1 MSLFNYGG
9 VYMSKK
15 NNDFFV
21 QKKDWSEVKDALLAC
36 YLKPY
41 ITKILCTNKPIIYVD
56 CFAGQ
61 GMFDDGK
68 AGSPIIA
75 LDIIEQCKNITTI
88 SNPNIYAYFI
98 ELNHFQRLK
107 ENIARYPY
115 ANISIGKYE
124 NNIRDILLNKQG
136 CNVFLYLDPY
146 GIKGLKWSLF
156 DSFAQMNFNTIELL
170 INMNSFGFIR
180 EACRVFNI
188 KFKEESIFE
197 DLIEYETTTL
207 DNSTK
212 SIDELNEIAGGSYW
226 QPIIQEMKSGFIN
239 GYKAEERFM
248 EEYCKN
254 MSRQYKYVLNMPI
267 RIKQGQHPKYRLVHV
282 TNHPEGC
289 ILMANN
295 ICKRW
300 EAMREIQ
307 NGGQMPLFDEDY
319 ENNTIDDQ
327 IINKFVYEYFSG
339 ISNVKKLSE
348 AQAGFY
354 VKYGPICSLNKIN
367 DALKRFEKNH
377 QIEILR
383 NPSNTKTGKVTTF
396 MTEGK
401 GQTVSIRWLK

>member
-1 MSLFNYGG
+1 M
-9 VYMSKK
+9 
-15 NNDFFV
+15 
-21 QKKDWSEVKDALLAC
+21 
-36 YLKPY
+36 
-41 ITKILCTNKPIIYVD
+41 
-56 CFAGQ
+56 
-61 GMFDDGK
+61 
-68 AGSPIIA
+68 
-75 LDIIEQCKNITTI
+75 
-88 SNPNIYAYFI
+88 
-98 ELNHFQRLK
+98 NHFQRLK

-180 EACRVFNI
+180 EACRVFDI
-188 KFKEESIFE
+188 KFKEEFIFE

-212 SIDELNEIAGGSYW
+212 SIDELNEIAGGIYW

-307 NGGQMPLFDEDY
+307 NGGQMLLFDEDY

-327 IINKFVYEYFSG
+327 IINKFAYEYFSG
-339 ISNVKKLSE
+339 TSNVKKLSE

-354 VKYGPICSLNKIN
+354 VKYGPIV
-367 DALKRFEKNH
+367 H
-377 QIEILR
+377 
-383 NPSNTKTGKVTTF
+383 
-396 MTEGK
+396 
-401 GQTVSIRWLK
+401 